1 MPSAHPGAMHRCR
14 WRAVSVLAT
23 ERGVALTACGG
34 GGSSPA
40 PAAMEPAGAP
50 PLPPDPAPPAAPAA
64 PAAPVA
70 AVAAVAAAVPLV
82 ARQHFRYTL
91 SDGQESISDT
101 GWQPL
106 ECPGAGS
113 PYPTQP
119 AGAHRHTAGLQTV
132 PAPLTT
138 CPPPLRPPGP
148 GWPGCADPGHTGPS
162 AGPPHLARPLPD
174 PMPGALAGPQAP
186 TPPAP
191 VAPPGGAAP
200 QTSSTSAV
208 RSGYTSRSCGSPC
221 WMPTST
227 STRTATPCPSDG
239 GTPHCQRQLPAGC
252 GGRAPPL
259 RPLLPAMPR
268 HGACSTPMPSWPHSA
283 PSGNSKHL
291 LLSNTPPHL
300 AAAALTRPGGQHRQ
314 R

>member
-1 MPSAHPGAMHRCR
+1 MHRCR

-34 GGSSPA
+34 GSSPA

-50 PLPPDPAPPAAPAA
+50 PLPLLWLLWLLPCRWWRGNTSATPSAMGKSPSAIPAGSRWSAPVPAA
-64 PAAPVA
+64 
-70 AVAAVAAAVPLV
+70 
-82 ARQHFRYTL
+82 
-91 SDGQESISDT
+91 
-101 GWQPL
+101 
-106 ECPGAGS
+106 

-174 PMPGALAGPQAP
+174 PMPGPSMHGALAGPQAP

-208 RSGYTSRSCGSPC
+208 RSGYTSRSWGSPC

-227 STRTATPCPSDG
+227 SKTTATPCPSDG
-239 GTPHCQRQLPAGC
+239 GTPHCQRQLPPGC
-252 GGRAPPL
+252 GGRAPPP

-283 PSGNSKHL
+283 LSGTGKHL
-291 LLSNTPPHL
+291 LLSNTPGWG
-300 AAAALTRPGGQHRQ
+300 TTWRQ
-314 R
+314 RR